1 LWFIDGDHFK
11 PVHDMY
17 WALRAAAKGAWL
29 IADDCTGR
37 FMNVK
42 AAFLSLVN
50 SGQVRVQ

>member
-1 LWFIDGDHFK
+1 
-11 PVHDMY
+11 MY

-29 IADDCTGR
+29 IADDCTGQ